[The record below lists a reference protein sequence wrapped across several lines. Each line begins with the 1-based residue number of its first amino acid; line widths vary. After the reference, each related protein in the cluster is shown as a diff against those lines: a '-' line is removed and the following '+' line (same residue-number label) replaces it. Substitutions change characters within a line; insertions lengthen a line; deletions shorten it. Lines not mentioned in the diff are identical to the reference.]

1 MPHPSRAHLDALGLP
16 IWIRRGGARAAG
28 RPGDPEAG
36 VGTGAEEA
44 LPAQAPQAGTDQVQH
59 HRAQAAPP
67 RTMQGAAVSRSPR
80 NPAYPEPPVSGEAS
94 PTGATAG
101 AVACAPC
108 APAGEERVD
117 SVRIEGSRAQ
127 TLETIDAQVRDCRK
141 CALHRTRRQTV
152 FGVGRSGVA
161 CMVIGEAPGVEEDAR
176 GEPFVGRAGK
186 LLDAMLAAIG
196 LGRDDVYIANIVK
209 CRPPRNRDPHADE
222 ISACS
227 GYLERQIEAVSPRLL
242 VASGR
247 VAAQS
252 LLSTTQSIGQLRGR
266 VHRYG
271 DDGDGGLPVLVTYH
285 PAYFLRNPLDKR
297 KAWDDLLR
305 LRAMLAEGAAMQKH

>member
-1 MPHPSRAHLDALGLP
+1 M
-16 IWIRRGGARAAG
+16 
-28 RPGDPEAG
+28 DP
-36 VGTGAEEA
+36 V
-44 LPAQAPQAGTDQVQH
+44 
-59 HRAQAAPP
+59 
-67 RTMQGAAVSRSPR
+67 
-80 NPAYPEPPVSGEAS
+80 
-94 PTGATAG
+94 
-101 AVACAPC
+101 
-108 APAGEERVD
+108 RV
-117 SVRIEGSRAQ
+117 EGSRTQ

-141 CALHRTRRQTV
+141 CALHSTRRRTV
-152 FGVGRSGVA
+152 FGVGRPGVA
-161 CMVIGEAPGVEEDAR
+161 CMVIGEAPGAEEDAR

-196 LGRDDVYIANIVK
+196 LGRGDVYIANIVK
-209 CRPPRNRDPHADE
+209 CRPPRNRDPHTDE

-227 GYLERQIEAVSPRLL
+227 GYLGRQIEAVSPRLI

-266 VHRYG
+266 VHRY
-271 DDGDGGLPVLVTYH
+271 GDGGLPVLVTYH